1 MPTDLRHPPL
11 RPSRLSRR
19 ALRAVAVLL
28 AVAILLVDVLT
39 PLEGAVAVLYVVVV
53 LIAAQTGRR
62 GDILIAAGV
71 SLGFTLLAYLASHG
85 LAHVGSPS
93 LRALVSLAAIAIT
106 AALSLANRAATEQ
119 LAATA
124 GLVDIS
130 HDMIFM
136 RDMAGAITFRNRAA
150 EQVYGWTQAE
160 AVGQSAD
167 ALLATRYPQPRAAID
182 AALAATGRWEGR
194 LVHRTRA
201 GADIVVDSRWALHA
215 DRFGQPVGVLETNTD
230 VSAREAAHAALVQSE
245 RRYRRMFEGSRVG
258 VVEEDWTPVRAVLG
272 EVRDAAGLAAAI
284 AADPGLVGRARRAA
298 RIVGVNP
305 AFRAM
310 LGVADTGALT
320 VDDVLGDDD
329 TSFVGVLAA
338 FVGGARSLEGD
349 AEVTRADGT
358 RLPVMF
364 GIHFPGDGE
373 GDAGVFVFVVD
384 LSDRKAAQDALL
396 AAQAELAHAARV
408 ATLGEISASIAH
420 EVNQPLMAVVT
431 NGEAALRWLKRPQPD
446 LAEVE
451 AGLSRIVA
459 EGRRAS
465 RIVAGIRGFARKAPP
480 ARETLEPAE
489 LVDEALR
496 LVARE
501 TARAGVHVA
510 VAADPALPAITV
522 DRVAIQQVLVNLLL
536 NAVQA
541 LAATDGPR
549 RIRVAAERT
558 GDGVVLSVADTGP
571 GLAGTDAD
579 RLFQPFYTT
588 RPTGLGLGLAIAR
601 STAEAHGGRLTA
613 GAAPGGGALFRLTL
627 PVPAREDA
635 A

>member
-1 MPTDLRHPPL
+1 MPPDLRPPTH

-19 ALRAVAVLL
+19 TLRAVAALL

-53 LIAAQTGRR
+53 LIAARTGRR
-62 GDILIAAGV
+62 SDILVAAGV
-71 SLGFTLLAYLASHG
+71 GLGFTVAAYLASHG
-85 LAHVGSPS
+85 TAPVGSPS

-106 AALSLANRAATEQ
+106 AALALANRAATER
-119 LAATA
+119 LAAVA

-136 RDMAGAITFRNRAA
+136 RDSTGAITFWNRAA
-150 EQVYGWTQAE
+150 EQVYGWPAAE

-167 ALLATRYPQPRAAID
+167 RLLAIRYPQPRAAID
-182 AALAATGRWEGR
+182 AALAASGRWEGR

-201 GADIVVDSRWALHA
+201 GTEIVVESRWALHA
-215 DRFGQPVGVLETNTD
+215 DRFGQPLGVLETNTD
-230 VSAREAAHAALVQSE
+230 VTAREAAHAALVRSE

-258 VVEEDWTPVRAVLG
+258 VVEEDWTAVRTVLG
-272 EVRDAAGLAAAI
+272 DVRDLAGLAAAI
-284 AADPGLVGRARRAA
+284 AADPALVARARRAA

-338 FVGGARSLEGD
+338 FLGGARSLEGD

-364 GIHFPGDGE
+364 GIHFPVDGE

-384 LSDRKAAQDALL
+384 LSDRRAAQDALL

-431 NGEAALRWLKRPQPD
+431 NGEAALRWLNRPQPD
-446 LAEVE
+446 LAEVA

-480 ARETLEPAE
+480 ARETLAPAE

-501 TARAGVHVA
+501 TSHAGVQVT
-510 VAADPALPAITV
+510 VAADPALPAVTV
-522 DRVAIQQVLVNLLL
+522 DRVAIQQVLVNLAL

-541 LAATDGPR
+541 LAASDGPR
-549 RIRVAAERT
+549 RIRVAVERT
-558 GDGVVLSVADTGP
+558 GEGVVFSVADNGP
-571 GLAGTDAD
+571 GLAGIDGD

-588 RPTGLGLGLAIAR
+588 KASGLGMGLAIAR
-601 STAEAHGGRLTA
+601 STAEAHGGQLTA
-613 GAAPGGGALFRLTL
+613 GAAAEGGALFRLTL
-627 PVPAREDA
+627 PVPAQEDA